1 MHVCVYNEKD
11 KSSRCLTDINFKQ
24 SPCTWNPLK
33 SPSYFTRGPVH
44 LVWSTFIWSKRQD
57 LIDDGVIKR
66 YMLKLEA
73 CKRRRNANQFVS
85 LTVVCGGFFFRY
97 PAWREKI
104 MIKKWKGGMEK
115 ICFFRYELQD
125 DWNYTWGGGGG
136 LHVLHKCTNLEWP
149 QKLHSVYK

>member
-85 LTVVCGGFFFRY
+85 LTVVCGGFFSI
-97 PAWREKI
+97 PSMEGKNND
-104 MIKKWKGGMEK
+104 KKMKRRNGENLLFSLWTSGWLELYVGRGGV
-115 ICFFRYELQD
+115 
-125 DWNYTWGGGGG
+125 
-136 LHVLHKCTNLEWP
+136 HVLHKCTNLEWP